1 MAEISARGIIC
12 TKRKSNTY
20 IMEDK
25 EMSTEVIGYLARPQR
40 TAQNPTEHTQTKRS
54 IMDIQIPDTIMQKL
68 LGVIM
73 MELGAL
79 TLPICDGDGT
89 AFVMIVL
96 LGIAMLIGGKR
107 K

>member
-1 MAEISARGIIC
+1 
-12 TKRKSNTY
+12 
-20 IMEDK
+20 
-25 EMSTEVIGYLARPQR
+25 MSTEILGYMARPQR
-40 TAQNPTEHTQTKRS
+40 TVQKPIERTQTKRS

-89 AFVMIVL
+89 AFVMLML
-96 LGIAMLIGGKR
+96 LGIAMLIGGGKE
-107 K
+107 

>member
-1 MAEISARGIIC
+1 
-12 TKRKSNTY
+12 
-20 IMEDK
+20 
-25 EMSTEVIGYLARPQR
+25 MSTEILGYMARPQ
-40 TAQNPTEHTQTKRS
+40 TVSQKPTERTQTKRS
-54 IMDIQIPDTIMQKL
+54 IMDIQIPDVIMQKL
-68 LGVIM
+68 SGIVM

-89 AFVMIVL
+89 AFVIIML

>member
-1 MAEISARGIIC
+1 MTTEI
-12 TKRKSNTY
+12 
-20 IMEDK
+20 
-25 EMSTEVIGYLARPQR
+25 IGYMARPQTVSQKSTER
-40 TAQNPTEHTQTKRS
+40 TQAKRS
-54 IMDIQIPDTIMQKL
+54 IMDIQIPDAVMQKL
-68 LGVIM
+68 SGVIM

-89 AFVMIVL
+89 AFVMIML

>member
-1 MAEISARGIIC
+1 
-12 TKRKSNTY
+12 
-20 IMEDK
+20 
-25 EMSTEVIGYLARPQR
+25 MSTEILGYMARPQR
-40 TAQNPTEHTQTKRS
+40 TAQKPTERSTTKRC
-54 IMDIQIPDTIMQKL
+54 IMDIQIPDVIMQKL
-68 LGVIM
+68 SGIVM

-89 AFVMIVL
+89 AFVMIML

>member
-1 MAEISARGIIC
+1 
-12 TKRKSNTY
+12 
-20 IMEDK
+20 
-25 EMSTEVIGYLARPQR
+25 MSTEILGYMARPQ
-40 TAQNPTEHTQTKRS
+40 TVSQKPTESTQTKRS
-54 IMDIQIPDTIMQKL
+54 VMDTQIPDVIIQKL
-68 LGVIM
+68 LGIIM

-89 AFVMIVL
+89 AFVMIML